1 MAKSK
6 SSKASNGKSN
16 KTAHVLNLLTETGE
30 PSETG
35 AAVKHSPRPQ
45 PPAAAAADHDGAVAE
60 SIRSALEEDLLAELE
75 EESTEPQDFQPF
87 QPQAVEQP
95 AIPAPQPEP
104 EPAPIPAAPVEPE
117 PQPEPIPAAQPTPV
131 PAPPEQPV
139 LGPAP
144 APEPMP
150 EPAPAPQPEPEPIPV
165 PQPEP
170 GSVSQP
176 EPEPELSR
184 PEDRITYINVMQA
197 LVEDKVDKYM
207 ERFGM
212 CQCPRCRT
220 DVVALTLTSLP
231 AKYIVVQSG
240 ESVPMLSIYDGRYSA
255 AVTAQLMSAC
265 QKVSQHPRH
274 TANDDGSLRLGA
286 PRKDP

>member
-1 MAKSK
+1 
-6 SSKASNGKSN
+6 
-16 KTAHVLNLLTETGE
+16 
-30 PSETG
+30 
-35 AAVKHSPRPQ
+35 
-45 PPAAAAADHDGAVAE
+45 
-60 SIRSALEEDLLAELE
+60 
-75 EESTEPQDFQPF
+75 
-87 QPQAVEQP
+87 
-95 AIPAPQPEP
+95 
-104 EPAPIPAAPVEPE
+104 
-117 PQPEPIPAAQPTPV
+117 
-131 PAPPEQPV
+131 
-139 LGPAP
+139 
-144 APEPMP
+144 
-150 EPAPAPQPEPEPIPV
+150 
-165 PQPEP
+165 
-170 GSVSQP
+170 
-176 EPEPELSR
+176 
-184 PEDRITYINVMQA
+184 
-197 LVEDKVDKYM
+197 M

>member
-75 EESTEPQDFQPF
+75 EESAEPQDFQPF

-117 PQPEPIPAAQPTPV
+117 PQPEPIPAAQPAPV
-131 PAPPEQPV
+131 PD
-139 LGPAP
+139 PAP
-144 APEPMP
+144 APEPTP

-165 PQPEP
+165 PLPEP
-170 GSVSQP
+170 ASAPQP
-176 EPEPELSR
+176 EPEPELSQ